1 MGLSVKEKAGFAR
14 ESVGKLNG
22 LFNCGVSL
30 YVMSTKKVCDP
41 TWWRL
46 GWIPYA
52 VLPMVA
58 AAADLCFP
66 VISSEGLRYLGI
78 GSGIGVILLIS
89 AILLL
94 RNDYTRREQVFLG
107 MLAFISMLALL
118 VSGSHVGWILSLTV
132 PFFVIMFGPGKAAP
146 VDKEVEYRNWWSF
159 WRDRRGHIKGSFW
172 RRILP
177 TLISVTVGI
186 ICFIAF
192 LCIFASGNPVVQL
205 VWDFIVTWWNR
216 IMEFLQISWDFWA
229 HVLVW
234 GAGILA
240 FALYTVRRPT
250 ADVTALP
257 EVPNPEPEAGHSML
271 PHLPLMVLL
280 GVNLAFLVATS
291 TDIAFL
297 WFHRVPEGVSQTD
310 YLYEGAVSIT
320 WASVLAAG
328 LLIYFFRRRGSVR
341 RTVVARSLGYVLV
354 VQTLLLAISVYV
366 RLYNQISTYGFTPNR
381 VTAGEFML
389 IGVAGLV
396 ILLCYMSRS
405 GSFLRYIRICG
416 CTLGLLW
423 LCFTINP
430 PSALSGDLNL
440 RYASAHPAWN
450 FSLVDFQHGRFSVQE
465 NLAFAFHVYELQKKA
480 EADLSNVEFAE
491 EYNRRMHSFESRL
504 KVAAL
509 ALERR
514 RASWRSFTL
523 RDYWDRR
530 AAECILG
537 RPLEAKPVE
546 PVH

>member
-1 MGLSVKEKAGFAR
+1 
-14 ESVGKLNG
+14 
-22 LFNCGVSL
+22 
-30 YVMSTKKVCDP
+30 MSTKKVCDP

-46 GWIPYA
+46 GWVPYV
-52 VLPMVA
+52 VLPLAA

-66 VISSEGLRYLGI
+66 LVTSEGFQYLGI
-78 GSGIGVILLIS
+78 GAGVGVILLMT

-94 RNDYTRREQVFLG
+94 RNDFTRREQVFLG
-107 MLAFISMLALL
+107 MLALVSALSLL
-118 VSGSHVGWILSLTV
+118 VSGSHIGWILSLTV
-132 PFFVIMFGPGKAAP
+132 PFSVIMFGPGKAAP

-177 TLISVTVGI
+177 TLISVLVGG

-216 IMEFLQISWDFWA
+216 IMAYLQISWDFWV
-229 HVLVW
+229 HVMVW
-234 GAGILA
+234 VAGVLA
-240 FALYTVRRPT
+240 FALFTVRRP
-250 ADVTALP
+250 AENVENLP
-257 EVPNPEPEAGHSML
+257 EVPQEVEPTGHSLL
-271 PHLPLMVLL
+271 PQLPLMVLL

-405 GSFLRYIRICG
+405 GSFRRYIRICIG
-416 CTLGLLW
+416 TLGLLW
-423 LCFTINP
+423 LCFAISP

-440 RYASAHPAWN
+440 RYAGSHPEWK
-450 FSLVDFQHGRFSVQE
+450 FSLEDFQRGRFSVQD
-465 NLAFAFHVYELQKKA
+465 NLAFALHVYELQKKV
-480 EADLSNVEFAE
+480 EADMSDVDFAE
-491 EYNRRMHSFESRL
+491 EYNRRLHSFESRL

-514 RASWRSFTL
+514 GHSWLLFNL
-523 RDYWDRR
+523 RDFWDRR
-530 AAECILG
+530 AAEHILG
-537 RPLEAKPVE
+537 RPLEDKNVD